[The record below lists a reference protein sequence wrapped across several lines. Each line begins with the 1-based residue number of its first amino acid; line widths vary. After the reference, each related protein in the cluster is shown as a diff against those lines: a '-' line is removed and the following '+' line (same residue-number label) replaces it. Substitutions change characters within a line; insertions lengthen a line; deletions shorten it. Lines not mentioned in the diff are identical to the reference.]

1 MKPTVVLF
9 IESYYRGED
18 VVCSIAVK
26 IIIENFNLV
35 QTVKV
40 LLFAGR
46 RRESTSGLGKPIRFC
61 FISRHWI
68 IFSQNIIRFRL
79 IIVINACAA

>member
-35 QTVKV
+35 QTVTV

-46 RRESTSGLGKPIRFC
+46 QGKHKWARKANQILFHLSSLDNFFPKYN
-61 FISRHWI
+61 SL
-68 IFSQNIIRFRL
+68 S
-79 IIVINACAA
+79 INHSD